1 MLDLNYVHSN
11 MIYHW
16 FRGHTPDT
24 LIQCFS
30 NVNVHTGHLGILLK
44 SNFDL
49 VELGKGPRIC
59 IYSKIPGDAD
69 AGSRPPFSG

>member
-1 MLDLNYVHSN
+1 MYIQTWYIIDFVG
-11 MIYHW
+11 IP
-16 FRGHTPDT
+16 PDT